1 MKMQKDILKL
11 IQGEI
16 LEEDISFSLAQLC
29 QMTKMPA
36 ETVLEMFDYGVIEPY
51 QAAADK
57 LQFTGASLNRLRCAQ
72 RLKMDLGVNT
82 AGAALA
88 VEVLEELKQLRSR
101 LQRLEEQL

>member
-1 MKMQKDILKL
+1 MQQDILKL

-29 QMTKMPA
+29 KITKMPA
-36 ETVLEMFDYGVIEPY
+36 ETVLEMIDYGVIEPCRTS
-51 QAAADK
+51 QKK
-57 LQFTGASLNRLRCAQ
+57 LQFTGDSLNRLRCAQ

-88 VEVLEELKQLRSR
+88 VELLEELNRLRSR
-101 LQRLEEQL
+101 LQRLEEQLY